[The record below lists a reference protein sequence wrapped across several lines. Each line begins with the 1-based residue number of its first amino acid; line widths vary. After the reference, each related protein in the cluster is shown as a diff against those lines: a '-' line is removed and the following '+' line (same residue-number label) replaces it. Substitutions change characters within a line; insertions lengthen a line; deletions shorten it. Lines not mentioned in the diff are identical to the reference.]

1 MISRRDRRDGGWL
14 VYTRDILCDTPEC
27 ERTAAYK
34 IAAPWSTG
42 SFSELKCYSLSC
54 ADHVGDAL
62 RDARRRADKITHSS
76 EESVGEIGVYAYE
89 RGKHDRQLERVRSI
103 EG

>member
-1 MISRRDRRDGGWL
+1 MMSCRERRDGGSL
-14 VYTRDILCDTPEC
+14 VYTREVLCDTPEC

-42 SFSELKCYSLSC
+42 SFSELRCYGLTC
-54 ADHVGDAL
+54 ADHVADSL
-62 RDARRRADKITHSS
+62 SSARRRAGGVRHSS
-76 EESVGEIGVYAYE
+76 EETVGEIGVYTYQ
-89 RGKHDRQLERVRSI
+89 RGKHDRQLERVKSL